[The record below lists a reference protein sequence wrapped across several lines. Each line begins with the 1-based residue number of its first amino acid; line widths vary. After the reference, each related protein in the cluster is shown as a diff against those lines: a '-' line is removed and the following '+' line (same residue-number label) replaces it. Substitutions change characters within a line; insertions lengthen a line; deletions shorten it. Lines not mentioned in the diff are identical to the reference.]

1 MKLLI
6 LHLSDI
12 HFTDANNLVATRLQ
26 KIVAAVRSIEH
37 KFDTCL
43 LLVSGDIA
51 FSGKQSEY
59 RIAHDFFNRLQAEL
73 KGVQP
78 GLTVMSVFAPGN
90 HDCDFTKTVED
101 VHEAVLD
108 SVAQKLE
115 SLKST
120 DGLVQ
125 QLISQQEEFFKF
137 ESKMMGS
144 DAVPLEKR
152 LFYSKELSIDGTRIQ
167 VNCYN
172 TSWLSRLHEQQGR
185 ILFPTQIV
193 DATQLGT
200 TGNDLVVSI
209 FHHPYGWLSADNAI
223 IFERLID
230 HSSDVVLTGHEH
242 VEKYTRV
249 VGIMGE
255 EVNYLKGRSPP
266 RGGRNAQRIQLDLHR
281 FRGEETKNH
290 PVHLDDR

>member
-1 MKLLI
+1 MRTTWSPPGFKRFVVVVLLY
-6 LHLSDI
+6 
-12 HFTDANNLVATRLQ
+12 
-26 KIVAAVRSIEH
+26 SIEL
-37 KFDTCL
+37 DMCL
-43 LLVSGDIA
+43 LLGSRRHRLL
-51 FSGKQSEY
+51 GKQSEY

-73 KGVQP
+73 KGIQP

-125 QLISQQEEFFKF
+125 ILISQQEEFFKF

-193 DATQLGT
+193 DVITRGT

-223 IFERLID
+223 IFE
-230 HSSDVVLTGHEH
+230 G
-242 VEKYTRV
+242 
-249 VGIMGE
+249 
-255 EVNYLKGRSPP
+255 
-266 RGGRNAQRIQLDLHR
+266 
-281 FRGEETKNH
+281 
-290 PVHLDDR
+290 